1 MENSIIWLVK
11 LLLAHF
17 ISDFFLQKSSWVDSR
32 DLKKFRSPFLY
43 LHILITALT
52 ALAFTGPDYWE
63 IVIIIAVTH
72 YIIDLAKA
80 YLPKNFRFFILDQAA
95 HIAVILACWA
105 YTFDFFP
112 SWKALSDFYYRDKF
126 WIVAAC
132 VVFLTYPSGYIIANA
147 TKYWSD
153 QVVNLNAGN
162 SGLVSA
168 GKYIGIVERLIIC
181 ILVYYS
187 QYEAIGLLIT
197 GKSIL
202 RYNSA
207 NEEIKTEY
215 LLVGTLISIFIA
227 FAVGLLL
234 KYLLVSV

>member
-1 MENSIIWLVK
+1 MESNLIWLVK

-17 ISDFFLQKSSWVDSR
+17 VSDFFLQKSAWIANR
-32 DLKKFRSPFLY
+32 NLKKFRSPYLY

-52 ALAFTGPDYWE
+52 ALALIGPDYWGV
-63 IVIIIAVTH
+63 VIIVAITH
-72 YIIDLAKA
+72 YIIDLIKA
-80 YLPKNFRFFILDQAA
+80 YLPQNFRYFILDQMA
-95 HIAVILACWA
+95 HIVVIFLCWA
-105 YTFDFFP
+105 AAFNLFP
-112 SWKALSDFYYRDKF
+112 SWEIISDFYYHDRF

-147 TKYWSD
+147 TKFWSD
-153 QVVNLNAGN
+153 QVMSSDGNNNL
-162 SGLVSA
+162 GLVNA

-181 ILVYYS
+181 ILVYHS

-227 FAVGLLL
+227 FGVGMLL
-234 KYLLVSV
+234 KFLV